1 LAVLL
6 AIAVGS
12 AGGQAPRDE
21 DPLPLLRIAL
31 TPEQLVQE
39 LERFKQGALVKLPRA
54 EFEQRVRKAAAT
66 SAPAK
71 TAARVVRANYF
82 AELADQGLVQGR
94 GEWAV
99 HNPGPASA
107 ALPLAP
113 LSLALSHAAW
123 EDGRPAIVGD
133 FDGKGLAAWV
143 EGAGLASLFFDWS
156 CRGTQTPQGLTF
168 NLRLPPCPQTTMEL
182 RLPVDS
188 WPAIAPRA
196 GLLTGPH
203 DAGSPAKRLWKL
215 QLAGRT
221 QIELTIR
228 KVPSTPVAQ
237 FVQSQARQMVTPDH
251 VAAEYEFQVEV
262 PHGAVRELT
271 FDGDGTLEPYEV
283 TARSADLT
291 WRWDAPPDKSKP
303 GTLTVAFHE
312 PQQGTIAGLR
322 VQCLAPRPTPPAV
335 WASSGLRLKG
345 AVCRTDTLKLQL
357 HPDLHLGRWY
367 GGDYQLT
374 GTATEPDGGL
384 TLTLVNARATLATPS
399 VRPRCQLAANAA
411 EYTATQETRW
421 RIEPGT
427 SLLDSDIAYIV
438 ARGEL
443 RQLTIKLPTVPGP
456 YRVESV
462 EVEPKGY
469 LRGWAPAG
477 PLLIVD
483 LHHAITPRTVAR
495 LRVRLSAPLKAKG
508 VTFTQDVPD
517 VVPLGA
523 AVRDGKHVI
532 DLDPLYHAQLLQSS
546 VPALPPR
553 GLQKPPGDQPAYVFA
568 YHDQALTGKLR
579 LFAQSPRLQVR
590 SQHHVELGQSD
601 GQWHAQVDI
610 SPLLGHPAHVD
621 VYLSPALDEPW
632 HVMAEGQPAL
642 VHRVE
647 RLPAQESLPQLLR
660 LGATSAVG
668 QAAMGLA
675 LPRGALWRIHFARP
689 LTQKARLRL
698 EGSLRPRLL
707 SLLGDRLPLLV
718 PSPSPWHAL
727 SSIGIAAARSD
738 DPATIW
744 DIPLLLLPGIQQ
756 QEGEI
761 TVHTGG
767 QRIESVRG
775 HGIES
780 ASAVAS
786 DAGVSFRV
794 EPAWPNLA
802 LTTRRGLGATAGS
815 AVCESSELTTCMA
828 ADGALSHL
836 LRVRVR
842 DWREPRFAV
851 VVPGPALGLAARVD
865 GIWVDRLEVE
875 STPQGTRLVVPMNT
889 AAPAQQ
895 VELLYAST
903 TAAGALLAHLIVAP
917 PPMLPLEPLVQ
928 RHFWRLPADWVPS
941 DGGRWR
947 LRGEPDA
954 VRSQQQLAVLA
965 DRLWHAGQSLLPDD
979 SPGDTALEAQREG
992 LRKAENRLRGKLS
1005 PGDTLGD
1012 ALDGLATLLPDT
1024 MPLVVDAE
1032 GLRAAGIAPATALVA
1047 GVGGTPFWQAAG
1059 LIHVA
1064 CPSGILLTTPGRVRQ
1079 WQQPTGATGRLG
1091 ETLDPAIVEAAT
1103 HGLDHAGTFA
1113 MIDYWLRMA
1122 SAVSPSDAS
1131 RDVGRVFAMFA
1142 PEPAAGWLE
1151 WEPVPGLS
1159 GGPTLVLLHAPTARR
1174 LGYLIACAWLIL
1186 AVWMAWRLSPASF
1199 VRSHIAASA
1208 AMILSFLW
1216 LPAASR
1222 ELLAAPVLLA
1232 EVLAFGLTFTLRTWP
1247 GRAAPR
1253 LSKSTMV
1260 RTTASA
1266 IVLAVVATMPLVA
1279 QVPARPEPHPVL
1291 VIRGDRPGD
1300 DFVLVA
1306 PDLLRK
1312 LDDMAAERP
1321 VGPAGAVVVAAQ
1333 YQGKLSAGVAE
1344 FEARFDLHQFADK
1357 GTFVLPLT
1365 GVQLQPGVF
1374 LDGAPVFPTA
1384 HKGGYALTVR
1394 GKGMHQL
1401 SLRFQLRPAL
1411 VSDLHELRCGIPKAG
1426 QCQLEV
1432 TSTVPA
1438 RGLYLVGGLG
1448 AAKVQFDKSGLATV
1462 NAQLGHEG
1470 VLQLRWPA
1478 AIKPAQ
1484 ASGAVEVREAY
1495 AWDLRPRSLALAAG
1509 VQFAVARGTL
1519 AQVRFALPEGLE
1531 VRQVELKARAGPAP
1545 VLPAPA
1551 LRQWRVV
1558 GQGGG
1563 RQLVIDFAQPV
1574 TGTVTLLIDM
1584 VPRLALTPGQWVL
1597 RLPAPLGAT
1606 STAGILAYRVEGVEA
1621 VAGPQNLSVGTVITP
1636 ELLDEPWAKLALRD
1650 APAALKVV
1658 KFSRISPAAALV
1670 LAVQPAP
1677 PTAHVDAKW
1686 HVGPRIADLA
1696 ARIKVVSTAE
1706 DLVLVELELPSRCKL
1721 VRIGEVGGEHIHHW
1735 SRQDRLVQ
1743 LWLQQPR
1750 KQITLEVEGWV
1761 EHPKADAGAA
1771 FELAPVRVLHARS
1784 VPSDIVLQP
1793 QSGMALTPEKLLRV
1807 AIVGLDT
1814 GLRLH
1819 SDMDDYSA
1827 RFTMHGAT
1835 VAATGRAFS
1844 LLERRGDSVEMA
1856 TALHLQ
1862 PQPGE
1867 LRVVVSQWNG
1877 SDLRLEAPASILRK
1891 GHKQQ
1896 GVEHVW
1902 TLQVPPGLPQQ
1913 ITLTLRGRAAVTAPM
1928 QAWAMPDIKVDRVA
1942 LEEHWVGLVGVE
1954 LVNGKAVAL
1963 RPVGTAPAYPVP
1975 LNTLA
1980 TGTQIGKLAPRAAPL
1995 AVRIPMPAPSAQ
2007 VLFALHDTLWTG
2019 TQWSHR
2025 LQTLAFASG
2034 QGELHVRLP
2043 DGARCREVT
2052 VDGRV
2057 VPPGVGAFA
2066 IPLVGAP
2073 GPRWVLVW
2081 WTTDNEGA
2089 GATPILA
2096 PPSIEGVAPDA
2107 IRQRFWLPSA
2117 YEPINAPAR
2126 LGERGADL
2134 LLRQAEARMQ
2144 LCRLWAEARPPVDE
2158 LRREQQAFH
2167 ALLHAANAR
2176 IAQLGR
2182 HGAVGA
2188 AELGDRATQLARE
2201 NAALAAQGK
2210 YSIANP
2216 RWSRAGL
2223 APLTGLPLGENGM
2236 PVCWQTGGSISLVS
2250 ARHRDEALTRSAA
2263 ELTILIAV
2271 ALLLITLLRRGVAM
2285 LHLCWAEAIA
2295 AAAAVGVVLGGWTPL
2310 AVSMLALAVVLR
2322 VAWLVALLRRVL
2334 PAWFATAAEATNGDN
2349 GPIPSPP
2356 AA

>member
-6 AIAVGS
+6 VVAVGA

-39 LERFKQGALVKLPRA
+39 LDRLKQGALVKLPRA
-54 EFEQRVRKAAAT
+54 DFEQRVRKAAAA
-66 SAPAK
+66 SVPAR
-71 TAARVVRANYF
+71 TTARVVRANYF
-82 AELADQGLVQGR
+82 AELADQGLVQGH

-107 ALPLAP
+107 ATLPLAP

-123 EDGRPAIVGD
+123 EDGQQAIVGD
-133 FDGKGLAAWV
+133 FDGKGLAARV
-143 EGAGLASLFFDWS
+143 EGPGLASLFFDWS
-156 CRGTQTPQGLTF
+156 CRGTPTPQGLTF
-168 NLRLPPCPQTTMEL
+168 DLRLPACPQTTMEL
-182 RLPVDS
+182 RLPADS

-228 KVPSTPVAQ
+228 KVPTIPVAQ
-237 FVQSQARQMVTPDH
+237 FVQTQARQTVTPDH

-262 PHGAVRELT
+262 RHGAVRELT
-271 FDGDGTLEPYEV
+271 FEGDGSLEPYEV
-283 TARSADLT
+283 TARSAELT
-291 WRWDAPPDKSKP
+291 WRWDVPPDRAKP

-312 PQQGTIAGLR
+312 PQQGTIASLR
-322 VQCLAPRPTPPAV
+322 VRCLAPRPTPPAAWV
-335 WASSGLRLKG
+335 SPGLRLKD
-345 AVCRTDTLKLQL
+345 AVCRSDTLKLQL
-357 HPDLHLGRWY
+357 HPDVHLGRWF
-367 GGDYQLT
+367 GGDYHQT

-384 TLTLVNARATLATPS
+384 TLTLVNARATLPNPT
-399 VRPRCQLAANAA
+399 VRPRCQLTANAA
-411 EYTATQETRW
+411 EYTATQRTRW
-421 RIEPGT
+421 RIESGSS
-427 SLLDSDIAYIV
+427 SLESDIEYIV
-438 ARGEL
+438 SRGEL
-443 RQLTIKLPTVPGP
+443 RQLAIMLPTVPGP

-469 LRGWAPAG
+469 LRRWVPAG
-477 PLLIVD
+477 PLLIVE
-483 LHHAITPRTVAR
+483 LQHAITPRTTAH
-495 LRVRLSAPLKAKG
+495 LRVRLSAPVNAKG
-508 VTFTQDVPD
+508 VAFTLDVPD
-517 VVPLGA
+517 LVPVGG
-523 AVRDGKHVI
+523 AVRDGKHMI
-532 DLDPLYHAQLLQSS
+532 ELDPLYHAQLLQSS
-546 VPALPPR
+546 IPATPPR
-553 GLQKPPGDQPAYVFA
+553 GGQKPAADEPAYLFT

-579 LFAQSPRLQVR
+579 LFTQRPRLHVR
-590 SQHHVELGQSD
+590 SLHHAELAPTD
-601 GQWHAQVDI
+601 GQWHADVDI
-610 SPLLGHPAHVD
+610 APLLGHPSHVD
-621 VYLSPALDEPW
+621 VYLSAALEEPW
-632 HVMAEGQPAL
+632 HVTAEGPTNL

-647 RLPAQESLPQLLR
+647 RLPVQESLPQLLR

-668 QAAMGLA
+668 QAALGLA
-675 LPRGALWRIHFARP
+675 LPRGELWRIHFARP
-689 LTQKARLRL
+689 LTKKARLRL
-698 EGSLRPRLL
+698 QGSLRPRLV

-718 PSPSPWHAL
+718 PAPSPWHVL
-727 SSIGIAAARSD
+727 SAIGIAAARSD
-738 DPATIW
+738 DPATTW

-756 QEGEI
+756 QEGEM
-761 TVHTGG
+761 TVRTGG
-767 QRIESVRG
+767 QRIEGVRG
-775 HGIES
+775 HGIETE
-780 ASAVAS
+780 SAVTS
-786 DAGVSFRV
+786 EAGASFRV
-794 EPAWPNLA
+794 EPAWPSLE
-802 LTTRRGLGATAGS
+802 LTTRRGVSAAAAS

-828 ADGALSHL
+828 ADGTLSHL
-836 LRVRVR
+836 LRLRVR
-842 DWREPRFAV
+842 NWHEPRFAIM
-851 VVPGPALGLAARVD
+851 VPGAALGLAAKVD

-875 STPQGTRLVVPMNT
+875 STPGGTRLVVPMNT
-889 AAPAQQ
+889 AAAVQQ

-903 TAAGALLAHLIVAP
+903 TAAGALLAHVIVAP
-917 PPMLPLEPLVQ
+917 PPILPLEPLV
-928 RHFWRLPADWVPS
+928 RNYFWRFPADWVPA

-947 LRGEPDA
+947 LRGEPDG
-954 VRSQQQLAVLA
+954 VRTQQELAALA
-965 DRLWHAGQSLLPDD
+965 DRLWHAGQSLLPTE
-979 SPGDTALEAQREG
+979 SPGNTAQDALREAEI
-992 LRKAENRLRGKLS
+992 RLRGKLVA
-1005 PGDTLGD
+1005 GDTLGD
-1012 ALDGLATLLPDT
+1012 ALDGLAAMLPDT

-1032 GLRAAGIAPATALVA
+1032 GLRAAGITPTTPLVL

-1064 CPSGILLTTPGRVRQ
+1064 CPSGVLLTTPGRVRL
-1079 WQQPTGATGRLG
+1079 WQQQTSATARLG
-1091 ETLDPAIVEAAT
+1091 EALDAAIVEAAT

-1113 MIDYWLRMA
+1113 TIDHWLRMA
-1122 SAVSPSDAS
+1122 SAATPTDAT

-1142 PEPAAGWLE
+1142 PEPAAGWVE
-1151 WEPVPGLS
+1151 WEPVPGLPAES
-1159 GGPTLVLLHAPTARR
+1159 TFILLHVPTARR
-1174 LGYLIACAWLIL
+1174 LGYLIGCTWLIV
-1186 AVWMAWRLSPASF
+1186 AVWMAWRLGAAAF
-1199 VRSHIAASA
+1199 VRGHIAAA
-1208 AMILSFLW
+1208 AGMILSFLW
-1216 LPAASR
+1216 LPAPAR
-1222 ELLAAPVLLA
+1222 ELLAGPVLLA
-1232 EVLAFGLTFTLRTWP
+1232 EAVAFALTFTLRTWP

-1253 LSKSTMV
+1253 LTKSTMV

-1266 IVLAVVATMPLVA
+1266 IVLAIVATLPLVA
-1279 QVPARPEPHPVL
+1279 QVPTRPEPQPVL
-1291 VIRGDRPGD
+1291 VVRGDRPGD

-1312 LDDMAAERP
+1312 LDDMAAERSTAP
-1321 VGPAGAVVVAAQ
+1321 GGAVVVAAQ

-1401 SLRFQLRPAL
+1401 ALRFQLRPAL

-1426 QCQLEV
+1426 QCQLEL

-1448 AAKVQFDKSGLATV
+1448 AVKVQFDKNGLATV

-1478 AIKPAQ
+1478 KIKPAE

-1495 AWDLRPRSLALAAG
+1495 AWDLRPRSLGLTAG

-1519 AQVRFALPEGLE
+1519 PQVRFALPEGLE

-1551 LRQWRVV
+1551 LRHWRVV

-1574 TGTVTLLIDM
+1574 TGSVTLLIDM

-1621 VAGPQNLSVGTVITP
+1621 VAAPQNLSVGTVITP

-1650 APAALKVV
+1650 PPAALKVV

-1677 PTAHVDAKW
+1677 PAAHVDAKW
-1686 HVGPRIADLA
+1686 HVGPRFADLA
-1696 ARIKVVSTAE
+1696 ARIRVVSPAE
-1706 DLVLVELELPSRCKL
+1706 DLALVELELPSRCKL

-1735 SRQDRLVQ
+1735 TRQDRLVQ

-1761 EHPKADAGAA
+1761 EHAKADAGAA

-1784 VPSDIVLQP
+1784 LTSDIVLQA
-1793 QSGMALTPEKLLRV
+1793 QSGLSLTPEKLLRV
-1807 AIVGLDT
+1807 ALVGQDA
-1814 GLRLH
+1814 GLHLH
-1819 SDMDDYSA
+1819 SDMGDYSG
-1827 RFTMHGAT
+1827 RFALHSAT
-1835 VAATGRAFS
+1835 VAATGRVFS
-1844 LLERRGDSVEMA
+1844 LLERRGDSMEMA
-1856 TALHLQ
+1856 AALHLQ

-1867 LRVVVSQWNG
+1867 LRVVVSQWSG
-1877 SDLRLEAPASILRK
+1877 TDLRLETPAPIVRK

-1896 GVEHVW
+1896 GAEHVW

-1913 ITLTLRGRAAVTAPM
+1913 ITLTLRGRAAVTVPM
-1928 QAWAMPDIKVDRVA
+1928 QAWTMPLIKLDRVA
-1942 LEEHWVGLVGVE
+1942 LQEHWVGLAGVE
-1954 LVNGKAVAL
+1954 LVDSKALAL
-1963 RPVGTAPAYPVP
+1963 RLVETAAAYPVP
-1975 LNTLA
+1975 PNALA
-1980 TGTQIGKLAPRAAPL
+1980 PGTQVGTLAPRAAPL

-2007 VLFALHDTLWTG
+2007 VLFALEDTFWTG
-2019 TQWSHR
+2019 AQWSHR
-2025 LQTLAFASG
+2025 LQALAFASG

-2043 DGARCREVT
+2043 VGARCRAVT

-2057 VPPGVGAFA
+2057 EPPAAGALS

-2073 GPRWVLVW
+2073 GPRWVVVW
-2081 WTTDNEGA
+2081 WTVDNGGA
-2089 GATPILA
+2089 AAAPSLA
-2096 PPSIEGVAPDA
+2096 SPSVEGVAPDA
-2107 IRQRFWLPSA
+2107 IRQRFWLPAA
-2117 YEPINAPAR
+2117 YQPIGTPAG
-2126 LGERGADL
+2126 LGERAADL
-2134 LLRQAEARMQ
+2134 LLRQAESRLQ
-2144 LCRLWAEARPPVDE
+2144 LCRLWAEVRPPVDE

-2167 ALLHAANAR
+2167 ALLHTASAR
-2176 IAQLGR
+2176 IAQLRR

-2188 AELGDRATQLARE
+2188 TELADRAAQLARE

-2210 YSIANP
+2210 YGTTPP
-2216 RWSRAGL
+2216 RWTRAGL
-2223 APLTGLPLGENGM
+2223 APFAGLPLGANGV
-2236 PVCWQTGGSISLVS
+2236 PLCWQTSGSVTLAS
-2250 ARHRDEALTRSAA
+2250 ARQHDEALTRSAA
-2263 ELTILIAV
+2263 ELTILVAV

-2285 LHLCWAEAIA
+2285 VHLCWPEAIA
-2295 AAAAVGVVLGGWTPL
+2295 AAATVGVVLGGWTPL
-2310 AVSMLALAVVLR
+2310 AVSMLALAVALR
-2322 VAWLVALLRRVL
+2322 VVWLVALLRRVV
-2334 PAWFATAAEATNGDN
+2334 PAWFATVAEATSGDN

-2356 AA
+2356 AT